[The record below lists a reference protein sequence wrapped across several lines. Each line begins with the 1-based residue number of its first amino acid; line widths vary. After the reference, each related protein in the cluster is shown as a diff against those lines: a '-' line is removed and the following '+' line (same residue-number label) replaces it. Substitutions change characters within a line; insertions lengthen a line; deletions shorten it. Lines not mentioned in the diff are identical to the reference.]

1 MHQVGFH
8 YMDISTVVKILMNT
22 KLINNTV
29 MRYENVTALFMKVL
43 PQLISIFVVL
53 RHSVEIPS

>member
-8 YMDISTVVKILMNT
+8 YTDISTVVKILMNT

-43 PQLISIFVVL
+43 PQLISI